1 MEVQPTMRQRL
12 NITLPKET
20 VQLIDRVAK
29 KGDRSRVI
37 DMAVRQFVTARSKA
51 NLRKQLKE
59 GYTRWAEHDLEF
71 AQAWFPFDEEA
82 WQTLK

>member
-1 MEVQPTMRQRL
+1 MRQRI

-37 DMAVRQFVTARSKA
+37 DLAVRQFVTSRSKA

-59 GYTRWAEHDLEF
+59 GYTRWAEHDRELAET
-71 AQAWFPFDEEA
+71 WFPLDEEA
-82 WQTLK
+82 WQTVK

>member
-1 MEVQPTMRQRL
+1 MRQRL

-37 DMAVRQFVTARSKA
+37 DLAVREFVTSKTKA
-51 NLRKQLKE
+51 KLRKQLKE
-59 GYTRWAEHDLEF
+59 GYIRWAEHDRELV
-71 AQAWFPFDEEA
+71 QAWSPLDEEA

>member
-1 MEVQPTMRQRL
+1 MRQRL

-51 NLRKQLKE
+51 NLRKQLEE
-59 GYTRWAEHDLEF
+59 GYTRWAEHDRELAE
-71 AQAWFPFDEEA
+71 AWFPLDEEA
-82 WQTLK
+82 CKTLK

>member
-1 MEVQPTMRQRL
+1 MRQRI
-12 NITLPKET
+12 NVTLPKET

-37 DMAVRQFVTARSKA
+37 DLAVREFLTARSKA
-51 NLRKQLKE
+51 TLRKQLEE
-59 GYTRWAEHDLEF
+59 GYTRWAEYDRQLAE
-71 AQAWFPFDEEA
+71 AWFPLDEEA